1 MPQTINS
8 DLNNNIIAQ
17 QALEQFTKILAP
29 LNAFSTS
36 FNDEAGNRGDKITIL
51 NLANTSSVADFSGSY
66 SSSGDTFGRSQIT
79 LDNHKV
85 VAWHL
90 TDTERS
96 QSSSLELTRFA
107 YQKGGELATAV
118 IEDIFSAINSTD
130 YGTALTKTG
139 TFGIDEVANA
149 RKLAVDANLPIDDT
163 SLVLSPT
170 SFSTLIQDSVVGS
183 ALNYGSSDA
192 VREGKVPSL
201 MGIPNVIE
209 TNATLDA
216 SSVDGFLAHPSGLAV
231 AMRYLEPLDSKEYI
245 SAKKISDPK
254 TGLVMGYRE
263 FYDPTAGKLTAILE
277 CVYGYAVGRPEAI
290 IRLK

>member
-1 MPQTINS
+1 MAQTIDS
-8 DLNNNIIAQ
+8 ALNNNIIAQ

-36 FNDEAGNRGDKITIL
+36 FNDEAGNRGDSITIL
-51 NLANTSSVADFSGSY
+51 NLANTSSVSTFSGSY
-66 SSSGDTFGRSQIT
+66 TSAGDTFGKSTIS
-79 LDNHKV
+79 LDTHKYV
-85 VAWHL
+85 SWHL

-96 QSSSLELTRFA
+96 ESSALELTRFA

-118 IEDIFSAINSTD
+118 IEDIFSAIK
-130 YGTALTKTG
+130 TANFGVDVTKTG
-139 TFGIDEVANA
+139 TFGIDEVADA
-149 RKLAVDANLPIDDT
+149 RKSAVDANLPIDDC

-183 ALNYGSSDA
+183 ALNYGSADA
-192 VREGKVPSL
+192 IRDGKVPSL

-209 TNATLDA
+209 TNATFDA
-216 SSVDGFLAHPSGLAV
+216 SSPDGFLAHPSGLAV

-277 CVYGYAVGRPEAI
+277 CVYGYAVGRGEAI